1 MKEKTFFGAVAVAV
15 LLLSVGGWYALFDGS
30 AQGGSGSGGGG
41 GSGGGSDSDVYVI
54 DAAGRQVE
62 IPESLDGGIVTVGSI
77 GPLRFLSIFGLQDKV
92 IEVDEGD
99 ATDPKNGRGYSY
111 AYDFS
116 NVATHPDNVL
126 SAETVESIAL
136 KHPSLV
142 LIQKSVYDG
151 YDDLAETLS
160 RSVTVIVV
168 HAQSTSDFFTDD
180 LRVAQWYKDC
190 INMYGKVLG
199 MEYRAMEHLAM
210 LEFLFREVRDL
221 CTGDSGVTYVAGV
234 TFSGSNQLNTTF
246 PTYLPL
252 NLTSGKNVYTGG
264 STANK
269 IDLTVEEA
277 VNCIL
282 SADRVVVDPSSADKL
297 KESNSQLVL
306 EELYRLNNDSDPD
319 NDIPI
324 YAGIPIVWDNMN
336 YDCVVAC
343 AFYMAYLQ
351 YGTITM
357 DELNGW
363 IQIVFQAFYGEE
375 NGSKVFDGMCD
386 FFKEKCSMYGCDMPL
401 LSELKVEYINGA
413 YTLVP
418 AQEA

>member
-15 LLLSVGGWYALFDGS
+15 LLLSVGGWFALFDGS

-41 GSGGGSDSDVYVI
+41 GSGGDGSSGEYVI
-54 DAAGRQVE
+54 DAAGRQVV

-77 GPLRFLSIFGLQDKV
+77 GPLRFLSIFGLQYKV
-92 IEVDEGD
+92 IEVDDGD

-126 SAETVESIAL
+126 SKETVESIAL

-151 YDDLAETLS
+151 YKDLAEDLN
-160 RSVTVIVV
+160 RAVPVVVV
-168 HAQSTSDFFTDD
+168 HAQSTSDFFTED
-180 LRVAQWYKDC
+180 LQVAEWYADC
-190 INMYGKVLG
+190 ITMLGKVLD
-199 MEYRAMEHLAM
+199 MEYTASEHLCK
-210 LEFLFREVRDL
+210 LESLFKDIRSL
-221 CTGDSGVTYVAGV
+221 CTGEPGVTYVAGV

-252 NLTSGKNVYTGG
+252 NLTLGSNAYTGG

-277 VNCIL
+277 VEYIKT
-282 SADRVVVDPSSADKL
+282 ADRIVVDPSSADKL
-297 KESNSQLVL
+297 KENNSQLIL

-343 AFYMAYLQ
+343 AYYMAYLQ
-351 YGTITM
+351 YGTLTM
-357 DELNGW
+357 DELNER
-363 IQIVFQAFYGEE
+363 IQNTFQTFYRDAGTHVFER
-375 NGSKVFDGMCD
+375 MCD
-386 FFKEKCSMYGCDMPL
+386 FFEEKCAMNGCDMPL
-401 LSELKVEYINGA
+401 LSELKVEYNNGA

>member
-1 MKEKTFFGAVAVAV
+1 MKEKTFFGAVAIAV
-15 LLLSVGGWYALFDGS
+15 LLLSVGGWFALFDGS
-30 AQGGSGSGGGG
+30 AHGGSGSGGGG
-41 GSGGGSDSDVYVI
+41 GSGGGSGSGEYVI

-77 GPLRFLSIFGLQDKV
+77 GPLRFLSIFGLQYKV

-116 NVATHPDNVL
+116 RVATHPDNVL
-126 SAETVESIAL
+126 SSNTVESIAS

-151 YDDLAETLS
+151 YKDLAEDLS
-160 RSVTVIVV
+160 RTVPVIVV
-168 HAQSTSDFFTDD
+168 HAQSTSDFFTEN
-180 LRVAQWYKDC
+180 LQVAEWYADC
-190 INMYGKVLG
+190 ITMLGKVLD
-199 MEYRAMEHLAM
+199 MEYTASEHLYKLAC
-210 LEFLFREVRDL
+210 LFKDVRSL
-221 CTGDSGVTYVAGV
+221 CTGEPGVTYVAGV

-252 NLTSGKNVYTGG
+252 NLTLGNNAYTGG

-282 SADRVVVDPSSADKL
+282 SADRIVVDPSSADKL
-297 KESNSQLVL
+297 KENNSQLIL

-319 NDIPI
+319 NDMPI

-343 AFYMAYLQ
+343 AYYMAYLQ

-357 DELNGW
+357 DELNER
-363 IQIVFQAFYGEE
+363 IQNTFQTFYRDAGTHVFER
-375 NGSKVFDGMCD
+375 MCD
-386 FFKEKCSMYGCDMPL
+386 FFEEKCAMYGCDMPL
-401 LSELKVEYINGA
+401 LSELRVNIGSDGK